1 MRSFASDNYAP
12 AHPEVLAALTA
23 INQGHQRA
31 YGADELTAQLEHRF
45 AELFGAAT
53 KSFLVWNGTGANVL
67 ALYSILKPW
76 EAVICSKWSH
86 INVDEGGAPERIIG
100 AKLIDLPSDDAKLTP
115 DQIAAAFIR
124 VGDEH
129 YAQPRVVSITQS
141 TEYGTLYTAAEIKAI
156 AQVAHEN
163 NAYLHLDGARL
174 SNAAVALGQTFKEFT
189 TDVGVDVVSFGGTK
203 NGLLNGEA
211 VLFLNPAL
219 GDQAKHL
226 RKSLMQLNSKMRYTA
241 VQLLTLLSDDLW
253 QRSAAHAN
261 AMAALLA
268 AEVSQL
274 PGITLTQK
282 VQVNSVFATVPK
294 SVINQVPA
302 QFPFYVWNEH
312 TNEVRWMCAWDT
324 TEQDVMAFVAAI
336 KAAL

>member
-12 AHPEVLAALTA
+12 AHPEVLAALA
-23 INQGHQRA
+23 AANQGHQRA
-31 YGADELTAQLEHRF
+31 YGADEITAQLELRF
-45 AELFGAAT
+45 QELFGPQT

-100 AKLIDLPSDDAKLTP
+100 TKLIDLPSADAKLTP

-129 YAQPRVVSITQS
+129 YAQPRIVSITQS

-156 AQVAHEN
+156 ADVTHSH

-174 SNAAVALGQTFKEFT
+174 SNAAVALQQTFKEFT
-189 TDVGVDVVSFGGTK
+189 TDVGVDIVSFGGTK
-203 NGLLNGEA
+203 NGLINGEA
-211 VLFLNPAL
+211 VLFLNPTL
-219 GDQAKHL
+219 GDRVKHL

-241 VQLLTLLSDDLW
+241 AQLLTLLSDDLW
-253 QRSAAHAN
+253 HRSAAQAN

-268 AEVSQL
+268 SEISKI
-274 PGITLTQK
+274 PDITLTQK
-282 VQVNSVFATVPK
+282 VQVNAVFATVPK
-294 SVINQVPA
+294 SVIEQVPQ

-324 TEQDVMAFVAAI
+324 SEQDVMDFVAAI
-336 KAAL
+336 KSAI

>member
-12 AHPEVLAALTA
+12 AHPEVLAALA
-23 INQGHQRA
+23 AVNQGHQRA
-31 YGADELTAQLEHRF
+31 YGADEITAQLELRF
-45 AELFGAAT
+45 QELFGPQT

-100 AKLIDLPSDDAKLTP
+100 AKLIDLPSPDAKLTP

-129 YAQPRVVSITQS
+129 YAQPRIVSITQS
-141 TEYGTLYTAAEIKAI
+141 TEYGTLYTAADIKAI
-156 AQVAHEN
+156 ADVAHSH

-174 SNAAVALGQTFKEFT
+174 SNAAVALGKTFKEFT
-189 TDVGVDVVSFGGTK
+189 TDVGVDIVSFGGTK
-203 NGLLNGEA
+203 NGLINGEA
-211 VLFLNPAL
+211 VLFLNPTL
-219 GDQAKHL
+219 GDQVKHL

-253 QRSAAHAN
+253 HRSAAQAN

-268 AEVSQL
+268 SEVSKI

-282 VQVNSVFATVPK
+282 VQVNAVFATVPK
-294 SVINQVPA
+294 SVIDQVPQ

-324 TEQDVMAFVAAI
+324 SEQDVMDFVAAI
-336 KAAL
+336 KSAI

>member
-12 AHPEVLAALTA
+12 AHPEVLAALA
-23 INQGHQRA
+23 AVNQGHQRA
-31 YGADELTAQLEHRF
+31 YGADEITAQLELRF
-45 AELFGAAT
+45 QELFGPQT

-67 ALYSILKPW
+67 ALYSILQPW

-100 AKLIDLPSDDAKLTP
+100 AKLIDLPSPDAKLTL

-129 YAQPRVVSITQS
+129 YAQPRIVSITQS

-156 AQVAHEN
+156 ADVAHSH

-174 SNAAVALGQTFKEFT
+174 SNAAVALGKTFKEFT
-189 TDVGVDVVSFGGTK
+189 TDVGVDIVSFGGTK
-203 NGLLNGEA
+203 NGLINGEA
-211 VLFLNPAL
+211 VLFLNPTL
-219 GDQAKHL
+219 GDQVKHL

-253 QRSAAHAN
+253 HRSATQAN

-268 AEVSQL
+268 SEVSKI

-282 VQVNSVFATVPK
+282 VQVNAVFATVPQ
-294 SVINQVPA
+294 SVIDQVPQ

-324 TEQDVMAFVAAI
+324 SEQDVMDFVAAI
-336 KAAL
+336 KSAI